1 MQDAFV
7 QSPAL
12 AGVPADFDFI
22 FGRWNVHHRR
32 LRHRLQ
38 ACEEWISFEGRSEFR
53 PLMGGQGNVD
63 DNWLDLPGEPYRAAT
78 LRAYDPKTQQ
88 WAIWW
93 LDGRYPD
100 RIDTPMRGSFDSQD
114 GIGLF
119 LADDTFEG
127 RPIRVR
133 FIWTARGPN
142 QGPRW
147 EQAFSEDGG
156 ASWET
161 NWVMNFERAD

>member
-1 MQDAFV
+1 MHASV
-7 QSPAL
+7 QTSAP
-12 AGVPADFDFI
+12 PDFDFI
-22 FGRWNVHHRR
+22 IGQWQVHHRR

-38 ACEEWISFEGRSEFR
+38 DCQEWVSFSGRSEFR
-53 PLMGGQGNVD
+53 KLMNGQGNVD
-63 DNWLDLPGEPYRAAT
+63 DNWLDLPGDPYHAAT
-78 LRAYDPKTQQ
+78 LRAFDPKTQQ

-93 LDGRYPD
+93 LDGRYPAN
-100 RIDTPMRGSFDSQD
+100 IDAPMRGSFAN

-133 FIWTARGPN
+133 FIWTTSTP

-147 EQAFSEDGG
+147 EQAFSVDGG
-156 ASWET
+156 ESWET
-161 NWVMNFERAD
+161 NWVMDFERVGA

>member
-1 MQDAFV
+1 MQAA
-7 QSPAL
+7 S
-12 AGVPADFDFI
+12 VPTSTPPDFDFI
-22 FGRWNVHHRR
+22 IGRWQVHHRR

-38 ACEEWISFEGRSEFR
+38 GCQEWVSFSGLSEFR
-53 PLMGGQGNVD
+53 KLMNGQGNVD
-63 DNWLDLPGEPYRAAT
+63 DNWLDLPGDPYHAAT
-78 LRAYDPKTQQ
+78 LRAFDPKTRQ

-100 RIDTPMRGSFDSQD
+100 RIDVPMRGSFTD
-114 GIGLF
+114 GVGLF
-119 LADDTFEG
+119 FADDTFEG

-133 FIWTARGPN
+133 FIWTTHTP

-147 EQAFSEDGG
+147 EQAFSVDGG

-161 NWVMNFERAD
+161 NWVMDFERMA